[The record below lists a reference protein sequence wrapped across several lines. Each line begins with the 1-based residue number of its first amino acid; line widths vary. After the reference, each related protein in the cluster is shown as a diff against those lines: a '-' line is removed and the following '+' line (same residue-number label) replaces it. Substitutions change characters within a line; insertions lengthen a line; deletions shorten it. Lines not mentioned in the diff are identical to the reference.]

1 MTYYLVLSK
10 FANEVSNLSTKTSG
24 LFNNLPIALILLHLS
39 NPKNYRGIMLL
50 EIAYSIIAII
60 PHVRLLLIEESVDHK
75 SQCGLRAGKGCH
87 FFDQM
92 ALKKRRE
99 QSLESCVLILDLAKA
114 FDHKQRIFF
123 WKILPKFGVPN
134 KLMSLL
140 KVLHANFVVRFTI
153 DDVTQSL
160 DCIISVKQ
168 GDILGVI
175 LFTFFIAAMMITWRA
190 SCNIPVCM
198 FCSKMDA
205 TLADC
210 S

>member
-1 MTYYLVLSK
+1 MIC
-10 FANEVSNLSTKTSG
+10 G
-24 LFNNLPIALILLHLS
+24 LKHQVYSIICPIALILLHLS
-39 NPKNYRGIMLL
+39 NPKNYRGIVLL
-50 EIAYSIIAII
+50 EIAYNIIAII
-60 PHVRLLLIEESVDHK
+60 PHVRLLLIEESVDRK

-87 FFDQM
+87 FFYQM

-114 FDHKQRIFF
+114 FDHKQRKFF

-134 KLMSLL
+134 KLRSLL
-140 KVLHANFVVRFTI
+140 KVLHANFV
-153 DDVTQSL
+153 
-160 DCIISVKQ
+160 VKQ

-210 S
+210 SYQGYGDS